1 MNNLFYSLEQV
12 AVSQRKLSNI
22 EVLKGATKKA

>member
-12 AVSQRKLSNI
+12 AVSQRELSNI
-22 EVLKGATKKA
+22 EVLKGAAKKA